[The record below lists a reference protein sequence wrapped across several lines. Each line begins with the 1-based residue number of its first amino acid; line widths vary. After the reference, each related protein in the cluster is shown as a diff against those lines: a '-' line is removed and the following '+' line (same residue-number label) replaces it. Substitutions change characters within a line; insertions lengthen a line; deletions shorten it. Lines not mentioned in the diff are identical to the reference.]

1 MPPRRRPPR
10 GGSRTELPPLKIVR
24 KILLLQ
30 LAYYVT
36 ATALILFT
44 TVVYGTP
51 FSLDLVFS
59 WNAVRG
65 DTTIGWML
73 GLVWILSSGIGV
85 IFLLLLVSR
94 SKLIPDFALTLHFLH
109 LIATTLYS
117 HSVPANWL
125 WWGLQGASAAFMT
138 FLGIWA
144 CRWRE
149 LQPISFGGL
158 AGGSG
163 TAGGSGGETQ
173 GGGGPSGGEESFSFS
188 LSRGRGRGRGLRD
201 GGGSSSGGDEYE
213 MVDVKGEGAV

>member
-1 MPPRRRPPR
+1 MPPRRRAPR
-10 GGSRTELPPLKIVR
+10 AGSRTDLPPLKIVR

-30 LAYYVT
+30 VAYYVT

-59 WNAVRG
+59 WNALRG
-65 DTTIGWML
+65 DITIGWML
-73 GLVWILSSGIGV
+73 GLVWLLTSGIGV
-85 IFLLLLVSR
+85 IFLLLLVAR

-109 LIATTLYS
+109 LIATTLYT

-149 LQPISFGGL
+149 LQPISFGGIG
-158 AGGSG
+158 GGSS
-163 TAGGSGGETQ
+163 SGGGISAGAS
-173 GGGGPSGGEESFSFS
+173 GGGEAQSGAGGEESFS
-188 LSRGRGRGRGLRD
+188 LSRGRGRGRVLRD
-201 GGGSSSGGDEYE
+201 SSSGGDEYE
-213 MVDVKGEGAV
+213 MVEMKGDAAV